1 MKATNVLEVVH
12 DRERRA
18 LLALIEVYGDNV
30 ETILNG
36 LHAMSA
42 RIAIASGV
50 TPEKFAAGMKHHW
63 DFLVEHLNS
72 DAPSN

>member
-1 MKATNVLEVVH
+1 
-12 DRERRA
+12 
-18 LLALIEVYGDNV
+18 LIEVYGDNV